1 MRRGNKERI
10 DWVDIE
16 SPCVKICKLID
27 NVCVG
32 CLRTSEEITQW
43 AWMTHEERSAV
54 IKEIQ
59 SDRCPT

>member
-1 MRRGNKERI
+1 MRRGRKERV
-10 DWVDIE
+10 DWSDIE

-27 NVCVG
+27 NICVG
-32 CLRTSEEITQW
+32 CLRTSEEISQW

-59 SDRCPT
+59 SNRYPT